1 MYVLL
6 ESQNVTLF
14 GNTVFIYVI
23 ELRWGLY
30 WIRLDRKSNDWYPD
44 KKEIWKH
51 RPMVKKAMWPETGVI
66 LPQTKGS

>member
-23 ELRWGLY
+23 ELRCGSY
-30 WIRLDRKSNDWYPD
+30 WIRVDHKSND
-44 KKEIWKH
+44 
-51 RPMVKKAMWPETGVI
+51 
-66 LPQTKGS
+66 

>member
-14 GNTVFIYVI
+14 GNTVFLYVI

-30 WIRLDRKSNDWYPD
+30 WIRLDRKSND
-44 KKEIWKH
+44 
-51 RPMVKKAMWPETGVI
+51 
-66 LPQTKGS
+66 